1 MPLRDMLTEL
11 TLLVVGPCHRS
22 SAWRNGERDSCRVAA
37 AGLRPATDLGGYTT
51 RRLTPIGK
59 GLPIRSQPCVPDEL
73 AGSGVWSTARTHRR
87 LSAKCPQLSRAVG
100 ARRRCG
106 VEAAS
111 LRPVAVSGSQQPHGP
126 ARPDPVPGGGPS
138 SFLVRAARG
147 GFNRSMGDKT
157 IIKVDSTHSPHGP
170 LGQLYLATGVGVGMR
185 LWRDRPPGPPMP
197 EVARDYET
205 VGYVISGR
213 AELHSEG
220 QMVLLEPGNAWVVP
234 RHARHTYKI
243 LEPFTAV
250 EATHPPAEIHDRDRP
265 VGQGNR
271 SDAER
276 DSG

>member
-1 MPLRDMLTEL
+1 MREAAYGRAPARTDGSARSVHNCSGPLAR
-11 TLLVVGPCHRS
+11 
-22 SAWRNGERDSCRVAA
+22 
-37 AGLRPATDLGGYTT
+37 RPPVEA
-51 RRLTPIGK
+51 LTPI
-59 GLPIRSQPCVPDEL
+59 LP
-73 AGSGVWSTARTHRR
+73 AGGRE
-87 LSAKCPQLSRAVG
+87 RAPS
-100 ARRRCG
+100 
-106 VEAAS
+106 E
-111 LRPVAVSGSQQPHGP
+111 PNGP
-126 ARPDPVPGGGPS
+126 ARTDAVPAGGGPS

-170 LGQLYLATGVGVGMR
+170 LGQMYLATGVGVGMR
-185 LWRDRPPGPPMP
+185 LWRDRPPGPPVP

-271 SDAER
+271 SDSEQ

>member
-1 MPLRDMLTEL
+1 MAPDT
-11 TLLVVGPCHRS
+11 T
-22 SAWRNGERDSCRVAA
+22 VAF
-37 AGLRPATDLGGYTT
+37 
-51 RRLTPIGK
+51 
-59 GLPIRSQPCVPDEL
+59 
-73 AGSGVWSTARTHRR
+73 
-87 LSAKCPQLSRAVG
+87 
-100 ARRRCG
+100 
-106 VEAAS
+106 
-111 LRPVAVSGSQQPHGP
+111 GP

-265 VGQGNR
+265 VGQGNP
-271 SDAER
+271 SDSER

>member
-1 MPLRDMLTEL
+1 MPLL
-11 TLLVVGPCHRS
+11 
-22 SAWRNGERDSCRVAA
+22 
-37 AGLRPATDLGGYTT
+37 
-51 RRLTPIGK
+51 
-59 GLPIRSQPCVPDEL
+59 EL
-73 AGSGVWSTARTHRR
+73 APGRWR
-87 LSAKCPQLSRAVG
+87 G
-100 ARRRCG
+100 ARRGG

-111 LRPVAVSGSQQPHGP
+111 FRPVAVSGAPSEPNGP
-126 ARPDPVPGGGPS
+126 ARSDAVPGGGPS

-185 LWRDRPPGPPMP
+185 LWRDRPPGPSVP
-197 EVARDYET
+197 EAARDYET
-205 VGYVISGR
+205 VGYVISGS

-271 SDAER
+271 SDSER
-276 DSG
+276 DSGVAGLA

>member
-1 MPLRDMLTEL
+1 MCCNPRIGDPEFGRS
-11 TLLVVGPCHRS
+11 VPSAVPSSGPAV
-22 SAWRNGERDSCRVAA
+22 SARRRPGSGSRILNTSTHKWTSVRFMAVA
-37 AGLRPATDLGGYTT
+37 
-51 RRLTPIGK
+51 LTPI
-59 GLPIRSQPCVPDEL
+59 LP
-73 AGSGVWSTARTHRR
+73 AGGGE
-87 LSAKCPQLSRAVG
+87 RAPS
-100 ARRRCG
+100 
-106 VEAAS
+106 E
-111 LRPVAVSGSQQPHGP
+111 PNGP
-126 ARPDPVPGGGPS
+126 ARTDAVPAGGGPS

-170 LGQLYLATGVGVGMR
+170 LGQTYLATGVGVGMR
-185 LWRDRPPGPPMP
+185 LWRDRPPGPPVP

-271 SDAER
+271 SDAEQ

>member
-1 MPLRDMLTEL
+1 ME
-11 TLLVVGPCHRS
+11 
-22 SAWRNGERDSCRVAA
+22 AF
-37 AGLRPATDLGGYTT
+37 
-51 RRLTPIGK
+51 TPI
-59 GLPIRSQPCVPDEL
+59 LPAGGRERAPSQPN
-73 AGSGVWSTARTHRR
+73 
-87 LSAKCPQLSRAVG
+87 
-100 ARRRCG
+100 
-106 VEAAS
+106 
-111 LRPVAVSGSQQPHGP
+111 GP
-126 ARPDPVPGGGPS
+126 ARTDAVPAGGGPS

-170 LGQLYLATGVGVGMR
+170 LGQMYLATGVGVGMR
-185 LWRDRPPGPPMP
+185 LWRDRPPGPPVP

-271 SDAER
+271 SDSEQ